1 MSKKLTSSCNDALQ
15 TNQNEIILYR
25 PNDTIS
31 LEVRLENDT
40 VWLTT
45 SQMAELFNREESNIR
60 RHIIN
65 IFNEDELE
73 KNINVHF
80 LHVNGVK
87 KLVPYYTLDVVIS
100 VGFRVKS
107 KQGILF
113 RQWANKV
120 LKEYLLRGY
129 AVNQRINQLE
139 DKIDRRFADYDSKIK
154 SLNEQVDFFVKTSLP
169 PAEKVFFDGQLFDAH
184 ILMSRLIESAEK
196 RIVLI
201 DNYIDLSV
209 LELLSKRKANVSAK
223 VYTLQIS
230 RTFRQD
236 IQSYNSQYPPIEVK
250 LYTKAHDRFLI
261 VDDKVYHVGASV
273 KDLGKKLC
281 AVSLLTCI
289 DANEMLNK
297 IV

>member
-1 MSKKLTSSCNDALQ
+1 MSKKLKSSCNDALQ

-169 PAEKVFFDGQLFDAH
+169 PAEKVLCRDIK
-184 ILMSRLIESAEK
+184 ILVIYCKTKQICL
-196 RIVLI
+196 VL
-201 DNYIDLSV
+201 
-209 LELLSKRKANVSAK
+209 
-223 VYTLQIS
+223 
-230 RTFRQD
+230 
-236 IQSYNSQYPPIEVK
+236 
-250 LYTKAHDRFLI
+250 
-261 VDDKVYHVGASV
+261 
-273 KDLGKKLC
+273 
-281 AVSLLTCI
+281 
-289 DANEMLNK
+289 
-297 IV
+297 

>member
-169 PAEKVFFDGQLFDAH
+169 PAEKVLCRDIK
-184 ILMSRLIESAEK
+184 ILVIYCKTKQICL
-196 RIVLI
+196 VL
-201 DNYIDLSV
+201 
-209 LELLSKRKANVSAK
+209 
-223 VYTLQIS
+223 
-230 RTFRQD
+230 
-236 IQSYNSQYPPIEVK
+236 
-250 LYTKAHDRFLI
+250 
-261 VDDKVYHVGASV
+261 
-273 KDLGKKLC
+273 
-281 AVSLLTCI
+281 
-289 DANEMLNK
+289 
-297 IV
+297 